1 MSFIYPEAD
10 VELLR
15 IFSFKYSLN
24 GIFKG
29 LCVVIYVSF
38 AKSKQWQERRKHTPN
53 CYCSSRDGCNASDAG
68 NDFWVNVKTRST
80 TAKAA
85 TAATTADCVSWDINM
100 WIYFLRD
107 RYRHWEFHTNKDWR
121 GTWTLETITHMQI
134 ILDKNHLEHHELI
147 INFEGK
153 LHQGSFQW
161 AQFNF
166 NFVSGKQSNPK
177 N

>member
-10 VELLR
+10 VKLLR

-29 LCVVIYVSF
+29 LHVVIYVSF
-38 AKSKQWQERRKHTPN
+38 AKEWRKGWQEWRKHTPQ
-53 CYCSSRDGCNASDAG
+53 CYCSSRDGRNASDAG
-68 NDFWVNVKTRST
+68 NDIWVNVKTRST
-80 TAKAA
+80 TA
-85 TAATTADCVSWDINM
+85 TAATTAYFCVSWDINM

-107 RYRHWEFHTNKDWR
+107 RYRHREFHTNKDWR

-147 INFEGK
+147 INIEGK

-166 NFVSGKQSNPK
+166 NFVSRKQ
-177 N
+177 